1 MLNAAFAFGMTFL
14 RGCFT
19 NGPFLHQVNQLVA
32 QSKTRK
38 HPVDRKLRKVISA
51 GAGDRPEDFANL
63 IELPTSPTGPR
74 SFQLLVGGF
83 QLLVGGD

>member
-1 MLNAAFAFGMTFL
+1 M
-14 RGCFT
+14 RR
-19 NGPFLHQVNQLVA
+19 LHGRSRCA
-32 QSKTRK
+32 RS
-38 HPVDRKLRKVISA
+38 SA

-63 IELPTSPTGPR
+63 IELPTSPTGLR

>member
-1 MLNAAFAFGMTFL
+1 
-14 RGCFT
+14 
-19 NGPFLHQVNQLVA
+19 
-32 QSKTRK
+32 
-38 HPVDRKLRKVISA
+38 VISA

-63 IELPTSPTGPR
+63 IELPTSPTGPG

>member
-1 MLNAAFAFGMTFL
+1 MAARGARAAVPVPGIAL
-14 RGCFT
+14 RSS
-19 NGPFLHQVNQLVA
+19 Q
-32 QSKTRK
+32 
-38 HPVDRKLRKVISA
+38 I
-51 GAGDRPEDFANL
+51 L